1 MDAKKPLVSVI
12 MSVYN
17 GEAWLDDAIQ
27 SIIRQTYDNWEFI
40 IIDDASNE
48 TSQQILNKYK
58 NDPRIRIIRQSQRN
72 GLTKN
77 LNMAAGLVKG
87 GLIARMDADDI
98 SLSDRFKKQVEY
110 LQQHPATSLV
120 ACFIEFI
127 DEKGIPKGVW
137 KDDRERI
144 SNEQIRSLLPWRSCI
159 AHPTVM
165 FRKKLLEEFK
175 YNETQTHSQDWDLW
189 LRLADHG
196 KVMEK
201 IPERLLLY
209 RVHDKSTT
217 SLSNRGFALRKMQQ
231 TYRAY
236 LQSID
241 KGRKFSPFNRRVW
254 IAFLFNSVK
263 LFLSRIKRAF
273 SS

>member
-1 MDAKKPLVSVI
+1 MDAAKPLVSVI

-40 IIDDASNE
+40 IFDDASNE
-48 TSQQILNKYK
+48 VTQQILSKYK
-58 NDPRIRIIRQSQRN
+58 MDRRFRIERQADRN

-77 LNMAAGLVKG
+77 LNLAIELCKG
-87 GLIARMDADDI
+87 DYIARMDADDV
-98 SLSDRFKKQVEY
+98 SLPERFQKQVAY
-110 LQQHPATSLV
+110 LQQHPKTDMA
-120 ACFIEFI
+120 AGFIEFI
-127 DEKGIPKGVW
+127 DERGLPKGEW

-144 SNEQIRSLLPWRSCI
+144 TNEQIRSLLPWRSCI

-165 FRKKLLEEFK
+165 FRKKLFKKFK
-175 YNETQTHSQDWDLW
+175 YNETQKHSQDWDLW
-189 LRLADHG
+189 LQLADHD

-201 IPERLLLY
+201 IPEPLLLY
-209 RVHDKSTT
+209 RVHSKSTT
-217 SLSNRGFALRKMQQ
+217 SLSNKGFALRKMQQ

-236 LQSID
+236 LQSIE
-241 KGRKFSPFNRRVW
+241 KGRNLSPFNRKVQ

-263 LFLSRIKRAF
+263 LFLSRIKRLFA
-273 SS
+273 S